1 MIFISTTFRTFSL
14 VLMSSYLRQY
24 AVIPILVM
32 IIIQTIM
39 TRWILRDTKNLA
51 DFLLSFAPYAII
63 SLVSCP
69 ILPPS
74 GNENEEQKRKLD
86 KHRKEWFLYD
96 SIATL
101 SVYGITL
108 AVILVIW
115 EQTSLLQQ
123 HPNICAFDFVIQ
135 NIAIIVCGLFG
146 LGFFHFSMCLVYFNC
161 M

>member
-1 MIFISTTFRTFSL
+1 MSMSASLTSIIYNVEVGNGFIHLTPGVNITTMVINGMKMMPMIFISTTFRTFSL

-74 GNENEEQKRKLD
+74 GNENEEHD
-86 KHRKEWFLYD
+86 
-96 SIATL
+96 
-101 SVYGITL
+101 
-108 AVILVIW
+108 
-115 EQTSLLQQ
+115 
-123 HPNICAFDFVIQ
+123 
-135 NIAIIVCGLFG
+135 G
-146 LGFFHFSMCLVYFNC
+146 LGGYRHNAG
-161 M
+161 